1 MTYKEELQAEVDR
14 LQLQLDKNNVECA
27 KLTKKINCAK
37 VSPKYETIYNQL
49 CFKIE
54 CIFEDSFEISD
65 KIQRL
70 KAKINVL

>member
-14 LQLQLDKNNVECA
+14 LQLQLDKNNSECA
-27 KLTKKINCAK
+27 KLMKKADCSR
-37 VSPKYETIYNQL
+37 VSPKYETIHNQL
-49 CFKIE
+49 CFEID

-70 KAKINVL
+70 KAKINIL

>member
-14 LQLQLDKNNVECA
+14 LQLQLDKNNDKCA
-27 KLTKKINCAK
+27 KLMKKSDCAR

-49 CFKIE
+49 CFEIE
-54 CIFEDSFEISD
+54 CMFEDSSEISG

-70 KAKINVL
+70 KAKINIL

>member
-70 KAKINVL
+70 KAKINIL